1 MSFRSD
7 LLILFNWMLDI
18 QLIIYSI
25 HWDLSES
32 ASMQNVS
39 PRTKFRGAILGGW
52 GGGGGGG
59 GGGTKPA
66 ITLALKQVG
75 VNSLHT

>member
-7 LLILFNWMLDI
+7 LLILFNWMFDI

-39 PRTKFRGAILGGW
+39 PRTKFASGFYPRGNFRRVGV
-52 GGGGGGG
+52 GGGV
-59 GGGTKPA
+59 GTKPA
-66 ITLALKQVG
+66 ITLALKHVG
-75 VNSLHT
+75 VKSQ